1 MSEAVDGMRLCRKAQ
16 TSIISTHANGAKATY
31 AAVTLELGGTK

>member
-16 TSIISTHANGAKATY
+16 TSIISAHANSGKRR
-31 AAVTLELGGTK
+31 KWQ